1 VLYLERGG
9 RSLQTLPSFS
19 ATASAESAVAA
30 LATLVAD
37 GRIRSLQIERVDGLP
52 VAESP
57 ARELL
62 AAAGFRPGYRGWLLR
77 SEAGRV

>member
-1 VLYLERGG
+1 
-9 RSLQTLPSFS
+9 
-19 ATASAESAVAA
+19 VAA
-30 LATLVAD
+30 LTTLVAD
-37 GRIRSLQIERVDGLP
+37 GRVRSLQIERVDGLP
-52 VAESP
+52 VAESR